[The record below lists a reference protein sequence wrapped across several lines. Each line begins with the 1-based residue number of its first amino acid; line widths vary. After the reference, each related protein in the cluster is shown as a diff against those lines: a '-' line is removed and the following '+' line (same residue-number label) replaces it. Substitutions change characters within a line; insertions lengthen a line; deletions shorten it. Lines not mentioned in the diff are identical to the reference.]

1 MSIRLAA
8 FDLDGTLVNSR
19 KQITPA
25 VQAAVR
31 LAAGRGIEVVL
42 NTGRM
47 LSEFGDVL
55 AALPE
60 IRYVIA
66 CTGALV
72 LNVRTGSVLA
82 SRCLTPEE
90 GRLLYARLRPYDALL
105 GYFAG
110 GRVHNDA
117 GRLRRAALYAP
128 AALVPA
134 LQAVHAP
141 EEDLD
146 AFVAAW
152 DGPVEKIHLYFISP
166 AERDRARAALAGLDY
181 FITTTDVAD
190 LEVMRPGAD
199 KGAGLRDLA
208 AALGLRREEVLA
220 MGDNENDR
228 RMLEYAGTAAVPEN
242 ALPAMKRIAD
252 IVTPSND
259 ADGAAWL
266 LRRLAEGD
274 A

>member
-8 FDLDGTLVNSR
+8 FDLDGTLLNSQ
-19 KQITPA
+19 KQVTPA
-25 VQAAVR
+25 VQAAAR
-31 LAAGRGIEVVL
+31 LAAAHGIEVVL

-47 LSEFGDVL
+47 LSECGEVL

-60 IRYVIA
+60 VRYVVA

-72 LNVRTGSVLA
+72 LNVKTGSVLA
-82 SRCLTPEE
+82 SRCLSPEE
-90 GRLLYARLRPYDALL
+90 GRLLYARLRPFDALL
-105 GYFAG
+105 GYFAD

-117 GRLRRAALYAP
+117 ERLRHAERYAP
-128 AALVPA
+128 AALVKA
-134 LQAVHAP
+134 LQRIHAP
-141 EEDLD
+141 EEDMD
-146 AFVAAW
+146 GFVVAW
-152 DGPVEKIHLYFISP
+152 DGPVEKIHLYFRS
-166 AERDRARAALAGLDY
+166 AAARDCAREALAGLD
-181 FITTTDVAD
+181 FFVTTTDTAD
-190 LEVMRPGAD
+190 LEIMRRDAD
-199 KGAGLRDLA
+199 KGTGLQDLA
-208 AALGLRREEVLA
+208 AALGLKKNEVLA

-228 RMLEYAGTAAVPEN
+228 RMLEYAGTAAAPEN
-242 ALPAMKRIAD
+242 ALPAIRKIAD